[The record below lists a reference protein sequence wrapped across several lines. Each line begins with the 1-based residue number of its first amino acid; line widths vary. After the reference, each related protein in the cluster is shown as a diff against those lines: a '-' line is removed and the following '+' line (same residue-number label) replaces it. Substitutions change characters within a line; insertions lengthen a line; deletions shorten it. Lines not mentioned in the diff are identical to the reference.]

1 MSQNKFKIPQEMHAV
16 EILEF
21 GGPENLKSCIR
32 PIPKISNDQVL
43 IKVSF
48 AGVNRPDLLQR
59 QGNYKVPKTASDIP
73 GLEVSGIV
81 VDLKDNKSKLDI
93 GDKVCALCHGGG
105 YAEYVAVDI
114 GHCIKIP
121 KNYSM
126 QEAACIPETFIT
138 VWSNLFIRGKLKIND
153 TVLIHGG
160 ASGIG
165 TTAIQL
171 AKSFGATVYATAGN
185 DNKCLVA
192 EKIGASKCIN
202 YKIMKFEDEILKLTN
217 GKGVDVI
224 LDMVAGSYVPR
235 NLKCLSPDG
244 RLIIIAVQGGIKDE
258 INFANIMIKRQTI
271 TGSTLRPQS
280 SDAKSEYVESLKK
293 GAWEWLESNKIRP
306 IIQKEF
312 DLSQA
317 SDAHQAL
324 EDGDHIGKF
333 IMKVSGYS
341 S

>member
-1 MSQNKFKIPQEMHAV
+1 MSQNKFETSQEMRAV

-21 GGPENLKSCIR
+21 GGPENLKICIR
-32 PIPKISNDQVL
+32 PIPKISNNQVL
-43 IKVSF
+43 IKVAF

-59 QGNYKVPKTASDIP
+59 QGNYKVPETASDIP
-73 GLEVSGIV
+73 GLEVSGII
-81 VDLKDNKSKLDI
+81 VDLNGTNSNFNI

-114 GHCIKIP
+114 GHCMKVP

-138 VWSNLFIRGKLKIND
+138 VWSNLFIRGKLKVND
-153 TVLIHGG
+153 KVLIHGG

-171 AKSFGATVYATAGN
+171 AKSFGAIVYATAGN
-185 DNKCLVA
+185 DNKCLAA

-202 YKIMKFEDEILKLTN
+202 YKTMKFEDEIMQLTN
-217 GKGVDVI
+217 GTGVDVI
-224 LDMVAGSYVPR
+224 LDMVAGNYVSR

-280 SDAKSEYVESLKK
+280 SLSKSEYVESLLK
-293 GAWEWLESNKIRP
+293 GAWLWLESNKIRP

-324 EDGDHIGKF
+324 EDGNHIGKF
-333 IMKVSGYS
+333 IMKVSS
-341 S
+341 

>member
-1 MSQNKFKIPQEMHAV
+1 MSQNQFEIPKEMHAV

-32 PIPKISNDQVL
+32 PVPEILTDQVL
-43 IKVSF
+43 IKVTF

-59 QGNYKVPKTASDIP
+59 QGNYKVPETASDIP

-81 VDLKDNKSKLDI
+81 VDLKGVNSTFKI

-114 GHCIKIP
+114 GHCMKIP
-121 KNYSM
+121 NNYSM

-138 VWSNLFIRGKLKIND
+138 VWSNLFIRGKLKVD
-153 TVLIHGG
+153 DKVLIHGG

-171 AKSFGATVYATAGN
+171 AKIFGSTVYATAGN
-185 DNKCLVA
+185 EKKCLAA

-202 YKIMKFEDEILKLTN
+202 YKKIQFEDEIMKLTN

-224 LDMVAGSYVPR
+224 LDMVAGTYVPR

-258 INFANIMIKRQTI
+258 VNFANIMIKRQTI

-280 SDAKSEYVESLKK
+280 SDSKSEYVESLIK
-293 GAWEWLESNKIRP
+293 GAWKWLESDRIKP
-306 IIQKEF
+306 IIQHEF
-312 DLSQA
+312 DLHQA
-317 SDAHQAL
+317 TDAHKAL
-324 EDGDHIGKF
+324 ENGDHIGKF
-333 IMKVSGYS
+333 IMKVAPFPS
-341 S
+341 

>member
-1 MSQNKFKIPQEMHAV
+1 MSQNQFEIPKEMHAI
-16 EILEF
+16 EIFEF
-21 GGPENLKSCIR
+21 GGPKNLKSCKR
-32 PIPKISNDQVL
+32 PVPKISNNEVL

-48 AGVNRPDLLQR
+48 SGVNRPDLLQR
-59 QGNYKVPKTASDIP
+59 QGNYKVPESASDIP

-81 VDLKDNKSKLDI
+81 VDIKDTNSKFNI

-105 YAEYVAVDI
+105 YAEYVAVDT
-114 GHCIKIP
+114 GHCMKVP

-138 VWSNLFIRGKLKIND
+138 VWSNLFIRGKLQVND
-153 TVLIHGG
+153 KVLIHGG

-185 DNKCLVA
+185 EKKCLAA
-192 EKIGASKCIN
+192 EKIGALKCIN
-202 YKIMKFEDEILKLTN
+202 YKTMQFEDEIMKLTN

-280 SDAKSEYVESLKK
+280 SDSKSEYVESLIK
-293 GAWEWLESNKIRP
+293 GAWQWLESNKIRP

-312 DLSQA
+312 NLNQA

-333 IMKVSGYS
+333 IMKVSS
-341 S
+341 